1 MYPMWRFYLGI
12 QAYRAIVNE
21 LSIPNAKSKHIK
33 LPFQA
38 GSRRSSVDSV
48 ASAFSQESRQ
58 STITSLGS
66 NPRSKYLELE
76 FYEEKGVYTD
86 HKSPGQTPY
95 RLSNNYSDCAAF
107 ARKLKHIDGS

>member
-33 LPFQA
+33 LPIQA

-58 STITSLGS
+58 STLTSLRS

-76 FYEEKGVYTD
+76 FYQEKGMYITP
-86 HKSPGQTPY
+86 KSPGQTAY
-95 RLSNNYSDCAAF
+95 KLSNNYADCAAF